1 MRNRIRGVVTVQSPN
16 LFPSAFSRRACSPRF
31 LRMPNGEQARRL
43 NGFIGILFLF
53 PLLLITGCATN
64 DTAKAQLNGGYAALD
79 EKQYDQAIQA
89 ADQYLQ
95 KTPNGPGSA
104 EAQYLKGRGLEA
116 RADQADRQGNA
127 AEARADLKAAGDCYK
142 TGLLLSPP
150 PTVEALLHAQLANV
164 AYHFDDYGTA
174 VREWQSAYPHLQ
186 TADSNAWV
194 LYCIGL
200 CQQRLGWFEQADRT
214 FEMVRQTYPETP
226 QASRAAGHIGARG
239 FYVQVG
245 AFADAGDAQRTIAD
259 LQMHGF
265 QADKQSTGGKQLIS
279 VGPVP
284 TYADAHALKTRLE
297 AQYPK
302 AFIAP

>member
-1 MRNRIRGVVTVQSPN
+1 MRNRSRGDVIVPLLTVT
-16 LFPSAFSRRACSPRF
+16 
-31 LRMPNGEQARRL
+31 
-43 NGFIGILFLF
+43 LFL
-53 PLLLITGCATN
+53 ISGCAT
-64 DTAKAQLNGGYAALD
+64 DAPAKSQLNGGYQALD
-79 EKQYDQAIQA
+79 AHQYDQAIQA

-104 EAQYLKGRGLEA
+104 EAQYLKGRVLEE
-116 RADQADRQGNA
+116 RAEDADRAGNIA
-127 AEARADLKAAGDCYK
+127 VARDDLKAAGECYK

-150 PTVEALLHAQLANV
+150 PPVEALLHAQLANV

-200 CQQRLGWFEQADRT
+200 CQQRLGWFSQADRT
-214 FEMVRQTYPETP
+214 FQMVRETYPDTP
-226 QASRAAGHIGARG
+226 QATRAGSHIGAKG
-239 FYVQVG
+239 FYVQVA
-245 AFADAGDAQRTIAD
+245 AFNDADDAQRTIAA

-265 QADKQSTGGKQLIS
+265 QADKQTVAGKQMIS

-284 TYADAHALKTRLE
+284 TYADAHALKSKLV
-297 AQYPK
+297 ADYPK
-302 AFIAP
+302 AFIEP